1 MTAFYLKQTLANS
14 RVWSDLEALFQ
25 ALFQAIFSQQILH
38 F

>member
-25 ALFQAIFSQQILH
+25 AIFSQQILR